1 MPKMKLSL
9 PEDFSYTTMIPIRI
23 TDLNYGGH
31 VGNDSVLSLIHEA
44 RVQFLRHH
52 GYTELEMAGV
62 GLIMADTAIEFKN
75 ELFYGETLRASVT
88 ASEFSRI
95 GFDLYYKL
103 EKKANDG
110 PSAGMPSASQEAGE
124 KWIPVVLART
134 GMVCYNYAAKK
145 VVSVPA
151 EVCTVLLS

>member
-1 MPKMKLSL
+1 MPKVRLTL
-9 PEDFSYTTMIPIRI
+9 PDNFTFTTTIPIRI

-44 RVQFLRHH
+44 RVQFLRYH
-52 GYTELEMAGV
+52 GYTELDMGGV
-62 GLIMADTAIEFKN
+62 GLIMADTNIEFKN
-75 ELFYGETLRASVT
+75 ELFYGETLRAAVAAT
-88 ASEFSRI
+88 EFSRI

-103 EKKANDG
+103 EK
-110 PSAGMPSASQEAGE
+110 EVGE

-145 VVSVPA
+145 VASMPK
-151 EVCTVLLS
+151 EICTRLLS

>member
-1 MPKMKLSL
+1 MPKMKLIL
-9 PEDFSYTTMIPIRI
+9 PDNFSYTTTIPIRI

-52 GYTELEMAGV
+52 GYTELDMAGV
-62 GLIMADTAIEFKN
+62 GLIMADTTIEFKN
-75 ELFYGETLRASVT
+75 ELFYGEELRASV
-88 ASEFSRI
+88 APSEFSRI

-103 EKKANDG
+103 EK
-110 PSAGMPSASQEAGE
+110 SSGE

-134 GMVCYNYAAKK
+134 GMICYNYSAKK
-145 VVSVPA
+145 VVSMPK